1 MHPALAHCRSSL
13 ARTLARA
20 LVAVTLSAAAVGA
33 MAQEISFGVIATD
46 SASTQRERWEP
57 FFRDMEKKTGLT
69 VRSFYAPDY
78 AGVIEA
84 MRFNKVQVA
93 WYGNKAA
100 MEAVDRANGEIFAQ
114 VMYADGTFGY
124 HALLIAHKDSPY
136 NSVEDVL
143 KNGKN
148 INFSIGDPNS
158 TSGFLVPT
166 FYIFA
171 RNGVDHRTAFKT
183 VRNASHGAN
192 IQAVLARQVDV
203 ATNNTEDMGKL
214 QQTRPEL
221 YSQLKI
227 LWRSPMIPSDPF
239 VWRKDLDPAVKA
251 KLKSFVLNYAK
262 TDPEEK
268 RILGVIYNYGGFRD
282 SNNDQLIPIR
292 QLELFRDRAR
302 IAADDKL
309 AADEKTRQLAE
320 IDRRLAALSPK

>member
-1 MHPALAHCRSSL
+1 MTATL
-13 ARTLARA
+13 RTLLAS
-20 LVAVTLSAAAVGA
+20 LTVSGLGLAAAVA
-33 MAQEISFGVIATD
+33 QAQEINFGIIATD

-69 VRSFYAPDY
+69 IKSFYAPDY

-100 MEAVDRANGEIFAQ
+100 MEAVDRSNGEVFAQ

-124 HALLIAHKDSPY
+124 HGLLIAHKDSPY
-136 NSVEDVL
+136 NNLDDVL
-143 KNGKN
+143 KNSKN

-166 FYIFA
+166 FYVFA
-171 RNGVDHRTAFKT
+171 KNNVDHRTAFKT

-192 IQAVLARQVDV
+192 IQAVLAKQVDV

-214 QQTRPEL
+214 ETSKPEL
-221 YSQLKI
+221 YSQLKT
-227 LWRSPMIPSDPF
+227 LWKSPLIPSDPF
-239 VWRKDLDPAVKA
+239 VYRKDLDPAVKA
-251 KLKSFVLNYAK
+251 KLKNFVLGYAK

-268 RILGVIYNYGGFRD
+268 AILKVIYNYGGFRD

-292 QLELFRDRAR
+292 QLELFRDRAKA
-302 IAADDKL
+302 AADDKMP
-309 AADEKTRQLAE
+309 ADEKTKLLAE
-320 IDRRLAALSPK
+320 IDRKLTALSPK

>member
-1 MHPALAHCRSSL
+1 MTFQARWLVAAALAAS
-13 ARTLARA
+13 TLAA
-20 LVAVTLSAAAVGA
+20 T
-33 MAQEISFGVIATD
+33 AQEINFGVIATD
-46 SASTQRERWEP
+46 SASAQRERWEP
-57 FFRDMEKKTGLT
+57 FFRDMEKKTGIK
-69 VRSFYAPDY
+69 VKSFYAPDY

-124 HALLIAHKDSPY
+124 HGLVIAHKDSPY
-136 NSVEDVL
+136 NSIEDVL
-143 KNGKN
+143 RNSKS

-158 TSGFLVPT
+158 TSGFLIPT

-171 RNGVDHRTAFKT
+171 KNGVDHRTAFKT

-214 QQTRPEL
+214 EASKPEL
-221 YSQLKI
+221 FAQLKV
-227 LWRSPMIPSDPF
+227 LWRSPLIPSDPF
-239 VWRKDLDPAVKA
+239 VWRKDLDPTIKA
-251 KLKSFVLNYAK
+251 RLKSFVLGYAK

-268 RILGVIYNYGGFRD
+268 KILGAIYNYGGFRE
-282 SNNDQLIPIR
+282 SSNDQLIPIR
-292 QLELFRDRAR
+292 QLELARDRTRVAN
-302 IAADDKL
+302 DDKI
-309 AADEKTRQLAE
+309 AADEKSKLIAE
-320 IDRRLAALSPK
+320 IDRKLAALAGR